1 MDSKVTFTP
10 RASLSNTQDL
20 SLQTVT
26 FIAKLPCNSRTCGN
40 KCENHFH
47 MASNDFIW
55 YKVQCKNL
63 SRRSEEQKSGKNT
76 ITKYINWQVKLFH
89 SSQAST
95 PNIHGKHN
103 KGKNVHVT
111 TKIKEIEIQ
120 QGNIIKF
127 DLFHYS
133 R

>member
-1 MDSKVTFTP
+1 
-10 RASLSNTQDL
+10 
-20 SLQTVT
+20 
-26 FIAKLPCNSRTCGN
+26 
-40 KCENHFH
+40 
-47 MASNDFIW
+47 MASSDFIW

-63 SRRSEEQKSGKNT
+63 SRHSEEQKSGKNT

-95 PNIHGKHN
+95 PNIHGKHK
-103 KGKNVHVT
+103 KGKKVHVT
-111 TKIKEIEIQ
+111 PEIKETEIQ

-133 R
+133 S